1 MTQDEK
7 TANLFPTH
15 INGLEKKI
23 KFNDFKGREN
33 RNFHSPSTNSS
44 AFSITS
50 MTPEGKTETSPK
62 PSVATKD
69 PRFKTKNII

>member
-1 MTQDEK
+1 
-7 TANLFPTH
+7 
-15 INGLEKKI
+15 
-23 KFNDFKGREN
+23 
-33 RNFHSPSTNSS
+33 
-44 AFSITS
+44 